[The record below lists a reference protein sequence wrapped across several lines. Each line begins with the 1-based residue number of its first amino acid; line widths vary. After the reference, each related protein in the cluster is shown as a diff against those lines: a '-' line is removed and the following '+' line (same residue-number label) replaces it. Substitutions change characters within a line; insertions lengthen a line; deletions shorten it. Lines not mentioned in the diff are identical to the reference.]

1 LTDWHDEYRKRIDN
15 IEARE
20 EAAMVSEERMVAVSK
35 LRADQWADVLPA
47 TDEEEFQQLKEDIEE
62 KGLLS
67 SLVVTNNKDVVDGH
81 RRYRAAVEL
90 GFETVS
96 VKNMN
101 FADGDAVKEFML
113 SNQLTR
119 RNLPPEER
127 RRLIGTWYNLRKK
140 KPCRPE
146 KSEDK
151 VPETSTFSP
160 PEKTADK
167 IAKEQKVS
175 SATVR
180 AAAKEVS
187 FLDTHPEFKADK
199 TQSDILE
206 LQKLDK
212 QFRKDFGDDIT
223 DELYTRAP
231 KVAKAH
237 GCDRMT
243 AKEFGKAQ
251 RLMLEG
257 WANTPV
263 EALDAVF
270 AVTED
275 GRTFADD
282 CLNPPLVDGAG
293 AEDETKEESH
303 AAVPAEDTAIEKLDT
318 VKVVLDGIAY
328 MIVAEEHDI
337 EDPIVKEL
345 LQLYRTI
352 FGEEMISDEVRNSLV
367 A

>member
-1 LTDWHDEYRKRIDN
+1 
-15 IEARE
+15 
-20 EAAMVSEERMVAVSK
+20 MVSEERMVAVSK

-140 KPCRPE
+140 KQGGDRKLENHVAESATCTEPE
-146 KSEDK
+146 R
-151 VPETSTFSP
+151 
-160 PEKTADK
+160 TAEK

-175 SATVR
+175 TRTVCT
-180 AAAKEVS
+180 AGKEVS

-199 TQSDILE
+199 TQADILE
-206 LQKLDK
+206 LEKLDK
-212 QFRKDFGDDIT
+212 KFRKDFGDDMA

-237 GCDRMT
+237 SCDRMT
-243 AKEFGKAQ
+243 AKEFGKAI

-270 AVTED
+270 TITED

-293 AEDETKEESH
+293 AEDETKKESH
-303 AAVPAEDTAIEKLDT
+303 AAVPAPADIEKLED
-318 VKVVLDGIAY
+318 K
-328 MIVAEEHDI
+328 I
-337 EDPIVKEL
+337 ERLRLV
-345 LQLYRTI
+345 I
-352 FGEEMISDEVRNSLV
+352 FGAVMYGEQSDALDDSPYADLFRAYLQEWPDEAREQFPDKLV

>member
-1 LTDWHDEYRKRIDN
+1 MTDWHDEYHRVVERIK
-15 IEARE
+15 ARR

-67 SLVVTNNKDVVDGH
+67 PLIVTNNKDIVDGH
-81 RRYRAAVEL
+81 RRYRAAVLL
-90 GFETVS
+90 GFDQVS

-101 FADGDAVKEFML
+101 FPDGDAVKEFML

-140 KPCRPE
+140 KRGGDR
-146 KSEDK
+146 KSENQ
-151 VPETSTFSP
+151 STDSVLCSDGD
-160 PEKTADK
+160 TADQ

-175 SATVR
+175 KQTVKS
-180 AAAKEVS
+180 AAKEVS
-187 FLDTHPEFKADK
+187 FLDEHPEFKADK
-199 TQSDILE
+199 TQADILE
-206 LQKLDK
+206 LEKLDK
-212 QFRKDFGDDIT
+212 KFRKDFGNDIA

-243 AKEFGKAQ
+243 AKEFGKAMQ
-251 RLMLEG
+251 MMLEG

-270 AVTED
+270 TITED

-303 AAVPAEDTAIEKLDT
+303 AAVPAPADIEKLED
-318 VKVVLDGIAY
+318 K
-328 MIVAEEHDI
+328 I
-337 EDPIVKEL
+337 ERLRLV
-345 LQLYRTI
+345 I
-352 FGEEMISDEVRNSLV
+352 FGAVMYGEQSDALDDSPYADLFRAYLQEWPDEAREQFPDKLV